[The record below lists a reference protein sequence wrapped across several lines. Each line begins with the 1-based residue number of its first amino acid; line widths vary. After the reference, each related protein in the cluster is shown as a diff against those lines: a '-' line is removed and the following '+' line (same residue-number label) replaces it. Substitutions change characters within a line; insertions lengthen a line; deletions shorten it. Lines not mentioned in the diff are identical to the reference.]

1 MLITL
6 TTDFGLTDSYVGQMK
21 GVILSIAPQATIVD
35 LCHGIRPQDV
45 LAGAIALESAVG
57 SFPPGTIHVAVVD
70 PTVGSGRAALAVQTD
85 LGLFIGPDNGLF
97 TAVLARWP
105 ARAAVKL
112 TNPAFHRQPVSPTFH
127 GRDVFAPVA
136 AHLAVGTPL
145 HALGE
150 PATDLV
156 QLDLP
161 HPEPIDSGARLTL
174 HVLYAD
180 HFGNLVTDLAADFFD
195 RWRRSHGSGHVT
207 IQIESVRID
216 RISTTYS
223 DVCEGRFLAYFGSSG
238 RLEIALRNGSA
249 ADTLHARP
257 GMAFEL
263 SACP

>member
-1 MLITL
+1 MIITL

-21 GVILSIAPQATIVD
+21 GVILSIAPQVTIVD
-35 LCHGIRPQDV
+35 LCHGIRPQGV
-45 LAGAIALESAVG
+45 IEGAIVLESAAG
-57 SFPPGTIHVAVVD
+57 CFPPGTIHVAIVD

-105 ARAAVKL
+105 ARAAVQL

-127 GRDVFAPVA
+127 GRDIFAPVA
-136 AHLAVGTPL
+136 AHLAIGTPL

-156 QLDLP
+156 QLDVP
-161 HPEPIDSGARLTL
+161 HPEPIGSGEGLTL

-195 RWRRSHGSGHVT
+195 RWRRQRGSGP
-207 IQIESVRID
+207 IAIRIGDVRID

-223 DVCEGRFLAYFGSSG
+223 DVCEGGLVAYFGSSG

-249 ADTLHARP
+249 ADLLHAHP
-257 GMAFEL
+257 GMPFEL
-263 SACP
+263 LAL